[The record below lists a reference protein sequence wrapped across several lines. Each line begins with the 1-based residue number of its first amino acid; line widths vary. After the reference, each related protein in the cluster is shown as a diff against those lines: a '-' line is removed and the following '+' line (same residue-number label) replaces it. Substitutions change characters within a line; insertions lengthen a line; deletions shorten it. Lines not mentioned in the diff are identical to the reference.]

1 MFSQHDHAAAAAAA
15 TYIPR
20 KAHKCLSKEIT
31 VRFNEG
37 SAFAFGGDDGYPESE
52 RFPPHVC
59 CALATL
65 CAIPS

>member
-1 MFSQHDHAAAAAAA
+1 MFSQHGHAAAAAA

-37 SAFAFGGDDGYPESE
+37 SAFAFGGDDGYPE
-52 RFPPHVC
+52 RFPHVC